1 MRRWGRGADGDIA
14 GGTIVAISIISGDVV
29 VGGGVLALAGD
40 VIVAGGLRAL
50 ATMSRHGALPA

>member
-1 MRRWGRGADGDIA
+1 MRRWGRAADDDVA
-14 GGTIVAISIISGDVV
+14 GGTIVAISIISGDVI
-29 VGGGVLALAGD
+29 VGGGVLALAAD